1 MPRSPRTRAELK
13 AELQVEAERLIEALL
28 NWTEQTEAPDLT
40 AIEDQVLKL
49 RQQFGEQLAE
59 AAVGQQPTAQPLTV
73 RCPECGRPMHQKKK
87 RQRRRVESRVGS
99 VPLQRAY
106 YYCDHC
112 RVGLFPPGSA
122 IERGR
127 PKVE

>member
-1 MPRSPRTRAELK
+1 MPRTRAELK
-13 AELQVEAERLIEALL
+13 VELQAEAERVIEALL

-49 RQQFGEQLAE
+49 RQQFGEKLAE
-59 AAVGQQPTAQPLTV
+59 AAVGQQPTAKPLTV
-73 RCPECGRPMHQKKK
+73 RCPECGRPMPPKKK
-87 RQRRRVESRVGS
+87 RQRRRVESRAGG

-122 IERGR
+122 IAGGR
-127 PKVE
+127 PEVQ

>member
-1 MPRSPRTRAELK
+1 MPRTRAELK

-49 RQQFGEQLAE
+49 RQQFGERLAA
-59 AAVGQQPTAQPLTV
+59 AAVDQQPTAAPLTV
-73 RCPECGRPMHQKKK
+73 RCPQCSRPMHPKKK
-87 RQRRRVESRVGS
+87 RQRRRVESRVGGVS
-99 VPLQRAY
+99 LKRAY

-122 IERGR
+122 IAGGR
-127 PKVE
+127 PGVE